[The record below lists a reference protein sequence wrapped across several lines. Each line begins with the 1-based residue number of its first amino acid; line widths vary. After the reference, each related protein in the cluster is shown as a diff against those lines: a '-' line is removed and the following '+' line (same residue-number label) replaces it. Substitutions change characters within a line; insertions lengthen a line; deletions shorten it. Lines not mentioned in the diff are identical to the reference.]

1 MIQKIPLK
9 YGLLTALGLIAFVLL
24 THALISNPDSPVIKF
39 GGPVFFNVLHFI
51 MIFLGIKAMERERG
65 EKLFFKDAL
74 KTGVSIAFVFALT
87 ATVFFICVVLAIG
100 TRWMGA
106 EPGAAATPTW
116 IVMVQAFDRALDQ
129 QLSNTQLSSGA
140 RQSIQ
145 TQRTKLAAISLPE
158 DLDQATRQNII
169 RAIDESFV
177 FGFRLVMAI
186 GATLALGGAVTAF
199 VLIGDRGKG

>member
-116 IVMVQAFDRALDQ
+116 IVMVQAFAGIFLGTIIFGLIYSTVIAAFVAR
-129 QLSNTQLSSGA
+129 
-140 RQSIQ
+140 RQSEA
-145 TQRTKLAAISLPE
+145 RT
-158 DLDQATRQNII
+158 
-169 RAIDESFV
+169 
-177 FGFRLVMAI
+177 
-186 GATLALGGAVTAF
+186 
-199 VLIGDRGKG
+199 